1 VLDRI
6 DHESMVLEQ
15 AIRWFVWLREHNV
28 NPNEMDVFLRWK
40 ATSELHS
47 RAYEKVEEIWQTC
60 DGIDVL
66 DLPWP
71 TRAEL
76 HADTYLGDYPL
87 ILPEHRNPLR
97 DTVASTHADET
108 GRFVLPGGRGAQ
120 AQTKRKWLAAAAV
133 LMVAS
138 FIASLSVWISQD
150 ADRYTTELA
159 EQSYQ
164 KLEDGSVVTLG
175 GHSSITVKMNASKR
189 VVHLKH
195 GEAYFEIAKDPQRPF
210 IVKIGKTEVIA
221 VGTAFNIIRRHNSAT
236 VDVIEGVVRV
246 AEKTDAEQEPRSREL
261 KKGEQIVVDEA
272 GQWQQ
277 GAASID
283 RAVAWREGRLAYV
296 NERLADVIE
305 DVNRYSDRRLVLGDT
320 TLSDM
325 RYTGTVFSDD
335 IDEWLIGLQK
345 VFEVRILTLDDQVVL
360 LKS

>member
-1 VLDRI
+1 VDKI

-28 NPNEMDVFLRWK
+28 NPDEMDVFLRWK
-40 ATSELHS
+40 SISELHM

-97 DTVASTHADET
+97 DTVVPHADET
-108 GRFVLPGGRGAQ
+108 GKFVLTAGRRVATRSKQ
-120 AQTKRKWLAAAAV
+120 KWMAVAAV
-133 LMVAS
+133 LVVALLVAPLS
-138 FIASLSVWISQD
+138 GRFIENGDLYA
-150 ADRYTTELA
+150 TELA
-159 EQSYQ
+159 EQRYQ
-164 KLEDGSVVTLG
+164 KLEDGSIVTLG
-175 GHSSITVKMNASKR
+175 GNSSISVEMNALKR
-189 VVHLKH
+189 TVHLQH
-195 GEAYFEIAKDPQRPF
+195 GEAYFEIAKDAQRPF
-210 IVKIGKTEVIA
+210 IVKVGKAKVIA

-246 AEKTDAEQEPRSREL
+246 SGRVSADEQQKARSQEL
-261 KKGEQIVVDEA
+261 KKGEQIIVDDS
-272 GQWQQ
+272 GTWQH
-277 GAASID
+277 GTASVD

-305 DVNRYSDRRLVLGDT
+305 DVNRYSDRRLVIGDAA
-320 TLSDM
+320 LSDL

-335 IDEWLIGLQK
+335 VDEWLIGLQK
-345 VFEVRILTLDDQVVL
+345 VFEIRILALDDQVVL

>member
-1 VLDRI
+1 
-6 DHESMVLEQ
+6 MVLEQ

-28 NPNEMDVFLRWK
+28 NPAEMDVFLRWK
-40 ATSELHS
+40 STSELHA

-76 HADTYLGDYPL
+76 HADTYRGDYPL

-97 DTVASTHADET
+97 DTVTTHADET
-108 GRFVLPGGRGAQ
+108 SKFVLTAGRKAPARSKQ
-120 AQTKRKWLAAAAV
+120 KWMAVAAV
-133 LMVAS
+133 LIIGLLVAPLS
-138 FIASLSVWISQD
+138 GRFIKNGDLYA
-150 ADRYTTELA
+150 TELA
-159 EQSYQ
+159 EQRYQ

-175 GHSSITVKMNASKR
+175 GNSSIAVEMNALKR
-189 VVHLKH
+189 TVHLQR

-210 IVKIGKTEVIA
+210 IVKVGKAKVIA

-246 AEKTDAEQEPRSREL
+246 SGRVSADAQQKPRIQEF
-261 KKGEQIVVDEA
+261 KKGEQIIVDDS
-272 GQWQQ
+272 GTWQH
-277 GAASID
+277 GAASVD

-305 DVNRYSDRRLVLGDT
+305 DVNRYSNRRLVIGDA

-335 IDEWLIGLQK
+335 VDEWLIGLQK
-345 VFEVRILTLDDQVVL
+345 VFEIRILALDDQVVL